1 MVESLE
7 VKKYEDLF
15 DDEKAEDKFIQI
27 INEQNQLISDMYD
40 LEHDIIKE
48 ESKET
53 AYKSDLWLNT
63 NFKEKKLTNKELR
76 EAYVDKEMKNY
87 ISSVADKKNRLTKM
101 KRQHGLNETCLSA
114 LMLYLGKC
122 I

>member
-15 DDEKAEDKFIQI
+15 DDEKVEDKIIQI
-27 INEQNQLISDMYD
+27 INKQNQLIADMYD

-87 ISSVADKKNRLTKM
+87 ISSVAGKKNRLTKM
-101 KRQHGLNETCLSA
+101 KRQHDLNQTCLSA